1 MPAIPE
7 FVRKRQG
14 DQEFNVIFSD
24 VGKSRPACNVCPCSP
39 LLSIVVI
46 NTVTQSRLGRKSLF
60 GSHVPINVWFSFC
73 QLDTNRRVW
82 EEGPSGEEPPPSD
95 CPVATCTLLAS
106 DGCVMARPL

>member
-1 MPAIPE
+1 MPVILE

-39 LLSIVVI
+39 LLSIVI

-60 GSHVPINVWFSFC
+60 GSHVPINVWFSFVNLSQTDVC
-73 QLDTNRRVW
+73 GKKDPQVKNCHHQIVL
-82 EEGPSGEEPPPSD
+82 
-95 CPVATCTLLAS
+95 
-106 DGCVMARPL
+106 